1 MSDSLLP
8 PSEKKFRT
16 PSASN
21 PHQIVREYI
30 QTSEQLLLQN
40 DISIQ
45 DKLLLLDMTG
55 RMTQMLLGWKDES
68 QP

>member
-8 PSEKKFRT
+8 LAEKKFRAT
-16 PSASN
+16 SASD
-21 PHQIVREYI
+21 PHQIVQEYI
-30 QTSEQLLLQN
+30 QASQQLLIQN
-40 DISIQ
+40 NISDL

-55 RMTQMLLGWKDES
+55 RMTQMLLGWQDES

>member
-8 PSEKKFRT
+8 LAEKKFRAT
-16 PSASN
+16 SASD

-30 QTSEQLLLQN
+30 QASQQLLIQN
-40 DISIQ
+40 NISDL

>member
-8 PSEKKFRT
+8 LAEKKFRAT
-16 PSASN
+16 SASD

-30 QTSEQLLLQN
+30 QASQQLLIQN
-40 DISIQ
+40 NISDL

-55 RMTQMLLGWKDES
+55 RITQMLLGWQDES